1 MSRYNPILRRII
13 TILLMLFSPVFAMAQ
28 VTGRSLPY
36 SYSFETKNLSTLASD
51 GWTLVNP
58 DGSGITV
65 ELSTSS
71 VWSGSKSIVFSST
84 TATGTSAILYS
95 PKLSIIGSAKVI
107 GFFRKM
113 EAAHS
118 GSFKIGYS
126 IQDNDDPTSAVF
138 QWVNAEDVTTDF
150 LKQERDISSVVK
162 YVAVKFETN
171 GSPNSLVFD
180 DIILTPSN
188 NCANASDFHITHLS
202 KNSVGFAWTDNSYGY
217 ASYQV
222 TNQTGDV
229 LANIE
234 RGKTSCVIT
243 VSAPENE
250 SEPSTPLEPN
260 TTYTFNLITK
270 CSESMYGSEPSSI
283 TFTTGNGKREDPNDQ
298 NSSLVSPVV
307 EGYVCG
313 GARMADVNGS
323 SRVTVV
329 NADHL
334 YAVYGANDIA
344 GEVKGQTSHYG
355 DDGDAYKGA
364 EVIVGTDNTEQ
375 VLINYVYG
383 GGSGLYYYPFSGAEG
398 PEYSGETVT
407 KTGGSTETLYYS
419 DNLTPVGESFNRT
432 INQNT
437 TLKSLNANGNIYGYF
452 DYGALYDVNKQ
463 CNRKHIYASLDIQD
477 GGVFPTIPKVGHTRI
492 FVNSDNVYI
501 DSLFGGAENAQVG
514 NDIVSADPNNPDYS
528 VDITIN
534 SGTIFS
540 LFGGNNYGGFL
551 GKDTYQHVVV
561 NDTKKNTSSSLNL
574 GGDMLNGVTHSKIGD
589 VYTVFS
595 AHDVEAHGIRYLFGG
610 GNKVEGQNVH
620 IEIMGGQ
627 IDTLFAGGNSADVAS
642 TTVDINVTSPL
653 YDSYSTSSR
662 VYDIRCL
669 FGGNNDVPMYVV
681 PTMNITSGGI
691 HNLYGGGN
699 NGAMLGKEV
708 YADNDAVY
716 DGGELAAPNAFR
728 STKVEI
734 SSGSVIVDTIYG
746 GGQSAGTLNDTY
758 IHLSA
763 GTFGTVFGGTNILGN
778 IGYQG
783 SDGLGRYETSPS
795 SGIYK
800 EYAKTN
806 LLIDGS
812 DVIVN
817 NAVFGGSNGFYMVPS
832 EDGKR
837 YSSDRIYP
845 LTSEYDYL
853 GPSDTK
859 PGELVPVVWQTNL
872 WISDSYYD
880 TVYDVYGGGNLA
892 PVGSIFNGAV
902 TLGSEGNT
910 YIRVTGSNKDDY
922 DGEWTTINSL
932 YGGGNYASIYGNTT
946 IKIYGGTD
954 GVNKYPWIYN
964 LYGGNDKAGTVTGGP
979 GRSGYSTL
987 ASAGESSPI
996 SWDYLPQYM
1005 TENLY
1010 NLDANHMVAPLN
1022 SSNAASYI
1030 LVQGSPYIKSLYGG
1044 GNGHYDYF
1052 TWGEGGSQSFID
1064 TDNDDVDDAFFSSSS
1079 MILPYQTNS
1088 FVDLNVTENGHDEI
1102 VSFAYGG
1109 GNYAT
1114 VGDNVVTNG
1123 TTFTGG
1129 YPTIW
1134 LNAVNNTTT
1143 SRPDSEIDYLYGGNN
1158 HVNMSVVPR
1167 IYLLKGSVGEVYG
1180 GGNEGGMTGQMEMD
1194 FSILDESETYNV
1206 GTCVMMVSDEV
1217 DVRKNIFGGC
1227 NVADVSHDTYIGIK
1241 RGTVNANVFGGN
1253 NISGNVD
1260 NSHIV
1265 VDGSHEHPL
1274 TVNGEVFGSGK
1285 GNYFYENNSAGGFNV
1300 RESSGVGDVM
1310 HSGVSSRPYTNKTFI
1325 SIGNSVDAN
1334 ATAVTMNGNIYGGGL
1349 AGGCRETKVDINAP
1363 YGIFDCM
1370 IFGGGKGDT
1379 TQIGNAVSS
1388 FNGYLQEHPGEGTSR
1403 HHVGNVHSHDSALIG
1418 KTEVHIRQM
1427 QNMNISG
1434 NKKRKAVFG
1443 GGYSGDVDGDTYVKL
1458 YSTNTASIPA
1468 VYLGG
1473 VAADVTGTATG
1484 IFNGYEDEEFVR
1496 KNANIVDT
1504 IYGGNDFTGKVY
1516 ATDITINSG
1525 VYQHVFGGGNG
1536 DYVYKDRMSLAVSP
1550 NPGQQQQGFSSTQG
1564 ADGRYWKYGSTVGN
1578 HDTVPYS
1585 MDVKVTYNGGIFRGN
1600 VYGGG
1605 NMGLVGNRDM
1615 VVAKM
1620 TPDNPSYDVDER
1632 DASLGRIHVVI
1643 NDGDFQRHVFG
1654 GARGKGQMPDHFF
1667 GATAWANPVV
1677 PANTGKNVEG
1687 GSLGKQLV
1695 YGLKQ
1700 IDMYGGKVYFSLHG
1714 GSESVDDG
1722 YPYECIGPENTQF
1735 YTKLGERKDYVG
1747 TVTDGVTQLEMNST
1761 LRPSS
1766 IVNIIGGHV
1775 RKSLYGG
1782 GYQGNIYGSVYVNI
1796 GKEAVNDSPVWS
1808 KFGTTTVFMDGSTA
1822 KNLNSMK
1829 PDLSATLT
1837 TPVKLEASVYNCA
1850 DWGEAGDVAYFNT
1863 RGVFGGETD
1872 VIIDG
1877 EGYNTSGNPL
1887 YSGSEP
1893 EMNIGVS
1900 IIGAGTST
1908 EGGDINRLIIMRN
1921 YGSYL
1926 CPKPLKNLYSIQRAD
1941 KMVFDKVYLNLFGE
1955 QDAFESYASPNYAL
1969 NRLDTLALCNDNVLN
1984 IESPA
1989 NFIGLH
1995 ASLKG
2000 IETDHDIYHLYEI
2013 DGSSPNLVS
2022 NVPENGIAQREQNFA
2037 SNDILDNQV
2046 GSGSCEGSTNEC
2058 EKLDVCAL
2066 VPTNRGDRG
2075 LPGKFNTII
2084 VDEGSYVKISPF
2096 VDISDMRSG
2105 SHVSGRDGI
2114 DDNDDAVSSNDH
2126 EYGNVFGYTYLVA
2139 PLETMG
2145 YVYGAFKTNNDNQYD
2160 GGFVS
2165 PCICNNVDIYT
2176 YPEIGYTNVTDE
2188 GPYRTWKIGT
2198 TNGLR
2203 KRNATLIANKE
2214 PDNILNW
2221 HLEPNNYTISQ
2232 NNHTQSN
2239 TPGYTVSEGSHY
2251 AYATAAIEMPPSK
2264 NGNFYIVE
2272 TIEVDQANGGEM
2284 RLIDEGYEKIS
2295 NSIFQAFTGNTGLGN
2310 SNLSMENAIAS
2321 GSEEE
2326 HNLTFGLTM
2335 SSIASSEG
2343 GRVTNFS
2350 EYEDC
2355 WISNSSLV
2363 SVTTPTGDRPI
2374 RDYDCW
2380 PITSISAGRYFSTMG
2395 GYISNAV
2402 SGSGNGDGII
2412 PRLSFTLTYDTR
2424 ITSTIARDVK
2434 FRMLEYEADGTYVGP
2449 VDITVTIN
2457 SVIRDFSDLEAP
2469 VLAMHNDEDINEY
2482 VRRVNIPA
2490 AFLQRDI
2497 YLEDIKWER
2506 DSKVTAD
2513 DFHLQDTSTEI
2524 NDNNHF
2530 SIKVSPVEMVSN
2542 TLNNHLGWY
2551 DIVDQNRVID
2561 VYDLA
2566 KKDYERGERAGTAM
2580 TYEQS
2585 VDYTSWHI
2593 KPSSTKYTVTTGVNI
2608 DERGTVSGAGSYAGG
2623 EIAHLVATANS
2634 GYEFVNWSDGNTQA
2648 DRTVYVNSDI
2658 IYYANFKVANST
2670 PDEHSITAVIS
2681 PEPSN
2686 ETPAAGTVT
2695 VGSGPWYE
2703 GSKISLIAEPAEGY
2717 DFVEW
2722 NDDHSTDLQH
2732 IITMGNEN
2740 VSCTASFAL
2749 KSYQV
2754 NLNINSE
2761 YEVIGTVSGSGN
2773 FAHGATAS
2781 ISATPSDGYTF
2792 VNWSDGSSDASR
2804 GITVMSEMN
2813 LIANF
2818 ISSSSTPATQT
2829 LTVGVSDEKAGS
2841 VSVPSGT
2848 WYDGSIVNISAIP
2861 SSGYRFLRWSDGIY
2875 DATRQIAIKS
2885 NSEYNNYTAIF
2896 ALDADNIV
2904 EHYDG
2909 IMPSYSQV
2917 IEPVN
2922 NKWGDKT
2929 ASEYYDERISSTSLH
2944 GKEGIK
2950 LGTIDGRA
2958 PATLDVTLN
2967 YNSKE
2972 IYPDHFKTI
2981 DPGPLAWVY
2990 LKMHWYNT
2998 NVDDADGNNDG
3009 VFWVKVK
3016 VRTREKGDTIYMA
3029 PAEELGREGVIVKS
3043 WDNTYNTERIEGL
3056 VTLDE
3061 YADYIRNNPNMYVRN
3076 FLDAMR
3082 IYQEGDVIDIM
3093 ETIPI
3098 DGGDPLSIGN
3108 NDYGAIQII
3117 RYSGSHYKF
3126 PSLGCANPHALV
3138 KVSSGIEGGVTTY
3151 GRLALRNIRFNGSGA
3166 TRVKE
3171 NSISPIGE
3179 VGDYTQISS
3188 GSGYYNKSGDRVRAI
3203 FFADAPILWCDG
3215 GGLVSFNDK
3224 VSLINNYSKAK
3235 YGTTGF
3241 VGGGALAVTNGGLV
3255 NMGNNTKIYDNLV
3268 VEDNDDDGTVDNYG
3282 GAVYVDGG
3290 QLRVG
3295 PQVEDG
3301 ECNIDI
3307 QHNYYYKGIGANVL
3321 AADAPAGFVEADAH
3335 AYKID
3340 TTSGFSSFSLSN
3352 VYLKRTPSSIVPTG
3366 DNSTEVAKILKVR
3379 GDSQNDRIQ
3388 FTGEISK
3395 GSRIGVSK
3403 WFPGYIYTN
3412 SNSHPLYNTVPRDT
3426 VSIAILT
3433 NSVKTSYAENNY
3445 SNNVFFNDSNYFAEP
3460 SGDLSFNTNNDYTEY
3475 HADAAAFPA
3484 YNDQVKT
3491 FYHNYVDEKNIYF
3504 QRCASFGKGVSKQL
3518 VNYTTSEGDKSLSDY
3533 RLGDS
3538 IAFRMNPDATCVA
3551 ITDTIVFHAGGG
3563 FFPYT
3568 YHWDYDSVLSGT
3580 FAAPVLY
3587 RKDIRDR
3594 QTYDP
3599 NSISNFAVGSYA
3611 DKRRA
3616 AERDTLVLYALEERQ
3631 NEVTSTYFF
3640 QATATDVAGCS
3651 VTQPVMV
3658 RVVKN
3663 HNNTNFM
3670 DVANF
3675 LLLGTGHNVN
3685 SPNVDSSSFHDNR
3698 TQNLG
3703 GGVTNIAATYKDSEG
3718 NNIGSDDLTYAGEKM
3733 PRYMRTYR
3741 SYTLDPHVEPSGAE
3755 AVIAVRAYPSSV
3767 EVDSLVNLENIEFC
3781 PGTMVYLRP
3790 RAKNVDEN
3798 NNSLLDS
3805 ADKHWEYMSWDFD
3818 PSSGRNTTFVVSDDD
3833 AKNRPTI
3840 YYSPGDYWWQVVNT
3854 YENVAEES
3862 ENDNVAT
3869 QYDYYTDYYGDV
3881 TIKTKKGLAWLISRV
3896 NGYNG
3901 QSARTFHFNTINIE
3915 PIEDLDMQEHK
3926 WTPIGN
3932 QANPFE
3938 GTFVGNG
3945 SIISNLIV
3953 NEEVLPLV
3961 GMFGYTDSADIS
3973 DVTLQKVQM
3982 KGNSYIGAL
3991 AAHAD
3996 NSDIKQIRVDN
4007 GILFSEYVVGGL
4019 IGKAENTTYID
4030 KVVVSQDQADPLV
4043 VEPGDEPATVERE
4056 PLKIKGNAIYFGGIC
4071 GEKRNSDIANST
4083 VNEIN
4088 QDYLSALYSGTV
4100 LGNSEGVPSNNGKE
4114 VLRNRVMNCYSHIKS
4129 TGNAERLGGLVGRA
4143 EAIDMANCYVYGEA
4157 KATDFTGALAGYVGN
4172 NVGIS
4177 NCYYV
4182 DGLTNQ
4188 VVGFGT
4194 ENAVTK
4200 STSFHGQGK
4209 QVLLTERV
4217 DGYNNLLR
4225 ALNGWVDR
4233 QDGDR
4238 YLHWRP
4244 AVGGEN
4250 GGYPLFGTPEII
4262 EVFDTFDIATCDS
4275 YDFDGI
4281 TLTQSGTYVM
4291 HIVDS
4296 AEYLDSTVTLMLT
4309 INYGDTVE
4317 VSDTVVLGQSYEGY
4331 GFSLTAEEIN
4341 AAFGDD
4347 HGVDIRTMMHIDS
4360 LLNAH
4365 GCDSLIILTLYIVN
4379 ENVDINSQ
4387 VSTLSTDVKIYPNPT
4402 RSMVTVEGSELLSVE
4417 VYDNISRRIL
4427 TRTSD
4432 GKENIIRFD
4441 MSQQAAGSYYIR
4453 VKTAHGTVV
4462 KKLIKK

>member
-1 MSRYNPILRRII
+1 MRPLTRLAF
-13 TILLMLFSPVFAMAQ
+13 LLLALLCPLLSMAQ
-28 VTGRSLPY
+28 SSPQALPY

-188 NCANASDFHITHLS
+188 NCADASDFHITHLS

-283 TFTTGNGKREDPNDQ
+283 TFTTGNGEREDPNDQ

-375 VLINYVYG
+375 VLIDYVYG

-398 PEYSGETVT
+398 PEYSRETVT

-452 DYGALYDVNKQ
+452 DYGEHYDVNKP

-589 VYTVFS
+589 VYTIFS
-595 AHDVEAHGIRYLFGG
+595 AYDVEAHGIRYLFGG

-642 TTVDINVTSPL
+642 TTVEVKVPVNKSDPAANKSLYTS
-653 YDSYSTSSR
+653 YNDVYSDNTS
-662 VYDIRCL
+662 VFDIRCL

-681 PTMNITSGGI
+681 PNLNITKGGI
-691 HNLYGGGN
+691 HTLYGGGN
-699 NGAMLGKEV
+699 NGLMLGKES
-708 YADNDAVY
+708 YFDNDEVY
-716 DGGELAAPNAFR
+716 KAQLANATLDTLNPGTYTLSQR
-728 STKVEI
+728 STKIEI
-734 SSGSVIVDTIYG
+734 SSDNVVIDTIYG
-746 GGQSAGTLNDTY
+746 GGQKAGTLNDTY
-758 IHLSA
+758 IHILGM
-763 GTFGTVFGGTNILGN
+763 GTYGTIFGGTNILGN

-783 SDGLGRYETSPS
+783 SDGLGRS
-795 SGIYK
+795 STNNNMA
-800 EYAKTN
+800 YAKTN
-806 LLIDGS
+806 IILDYDGIS
-812 DVIVN
+812 DDYLTVKGSVY
-817 NAVFGGSNGFYMVPS
+817 GGSNGYYNGPYNNSGSLDIFKYGAQSLIPGITHNNLNG
-832 EDGKR
+832 E
-837 YSSDRIYP
+837 YIP
-845 LTSEYDYL
+845 L
-853 GPSDTK
+853 
-859 PGELVPVVWQTNL
+859 VWQTNVWL
-872 WISDSYYD
+872 RGCNVEGS
-880 TVYDVYGGGNLA
+880 VYGGGNMA
-892 PVGSIFNGAV
+892 PVGAMSGGDV
-902 TLGSEGNT
+902 TSSSEGKTSLLITGCTMTNKAD
-910 YIRVTGSNKDDY
+910 GSN
-922 DGEWTTINSL
+922 GI
-932 YGGGNYASIYGNTT
+932 YGGGNYASIFGNTT
-946 IKIYGGTD
+946 MKIIGDYVGYSSEW
-954 GVNKYPWIYN
+954 YPKISAKIF
-964 LYGGNDKAGTVTGGP
+964 GGNDKAGTVTGGS
-979 GRSGYSTL
+979 RTNQYSTTHSDGDKI
-987 ASAGESSPI
+987 A
-996 SWDYLPQYM
+996 WDLLPDFMATDGAYDVKDHHNM
-1005 TENLY
+1005 K
-1010 NLDANHMVAPLN
+1010 LDASN
-1022 SSNAASYI
+1022 SASYI
-1030 LVQGSPYIKSLYGG
+1030 LIQGIVGLSEVYGG

-1052 TWGEGGSQSFID
+1052 SWNGANPNYENGSN
-1064 TDNDDVDDAFFSSSS
+1064 DNSLEDAFFDDSYG
-1079 MILPYQTNS
+1079 MIKPHQTSS
-1088 FVDLNVTENGHDEI
+1088 FVDINIDMNNNFGTIPYV
-1102 VSFAYGG
+1102 YGG

-1114 VGDNVVTNG
+1114 VGSNVTTNG
-1123 TTFTGG
+1123 KTFTGG
-1129 YPTIW
+1129 YPTVW
-1134 LNAVNNTTT
+1134 LNSANSYSAFSDVSNIF
-1143 SRPDSEIDYLYGGNN
+1143 SGNN
-1158 HVNMSVVPR
+1158 QVNMSAVPR
-1167 IYLLKGSVGEVYG
+1167 LYLLKGSVDEVYG
-1180 GGNEGGMTGQMEMD
+1180 GGNEGGMTGQMPMG
-1194 FSILDESETYNV
+1194 FNIGGVNETHYV
-1206 GTCVMMVSDEV
+1206 GTCVMLVSDEA
-1217 DVRKNIFGGC
+1217 DVRENIFGGC
-1227 NVADVSHDTYIGIK
+1227 NVADVTNDTYVGIM

-1253 NISGNVD
+1253 NISGDVNH
-1260 NSHIV
+1260 SHIIINGAEDRSV
-1265 VDGSHEHPL
+1265 
-1274 TVNGEVFGSGK
+1274 TVNKEVFGGGNGK
-1285 GNYFYENNSAGGFNV
+1285 YTYTPISNNTDTKFSV
-1300 RESSGVGDVM
+1300 KHVTDVGDIV
-1310 HSGVSSRPYTNKTFI
+1310 HTGVKARPYTLKTFI
-1325 SIGNSVDAN
+1325 HVENSTVADAN
-1334 ATAVTMNGNIYGGGL
+1334 AEVVKMNGNIYGGGL
-1349 AGGCRETKVDINAP
+1349 AGGCGETYVDIDAP
-1363 YGIFDCM
+1363 NGVFDCM
-1370 IFGGGKGDT
+1370 IFGGGKGDVDHIGDGSIHYRGFPGNEVRRT
-1379 TQIGNAVSS
+1379 VGSISNLYTAGSQVGTQ
-1388 FNGYLQEHPGEGTSR
+1388 
-1403 HHVGNVHSHDSALIG
+1403 
-1418 KTEVHIRQM
+1418 VHIRQM
-1427 QNMNISG
+1427 KSMNIDNN
-1434 NKKRKAVFG
+1434 NKKRHAIFG
-1443 GGYSGDVDGDTYVKL
+1443 GGYAGNVDGDTYVKL
-1458 YSTNTASIPA
+1458 YNTNTAPIPA
-1468 VYLGG
+1468 VYLGC
-1473 VAADVTGTATG
+1473 VAADVSHTATG
-1484 IFNGYEDEEFVR
+1484 DFNGYMPKDDEGTIIDDGT
-1496 KNANIVDT
+1496 NIVDT

-1516 ATDITINSG
+1516 ATDLTIHSG
-1525 VYQHVFGGGNG
+1525 YYQHVFGGGNG
-1536 DYVYKDRMSLAVSP
+1536 DYVYKDIMSVAVSP
-1550 NPGQQQQGFSSTQG
+1550 NTAQQAEGFSTAISD
-1564 ADGRYWKYGSTVGN
+1564 DGRYWKFGNGYTLGSHVYPAKI
-1578 HDTVPYS
+1578 DTVPYS
-1585 MDVKVTYNGGIFRGN
+1585 MDVKVTYEGGIFRGN

-1605 NMGLVGNRDM
+1605 NMGLVGDRDM

-1620 TPDNPSYDVDER
+1620 TPANASYDEAAHN
-1632 DASLGRIHVVI
+1632 ASLGRIHVVI
-1643 NDGDFQRHVFG
+1643 NKGEFQRHVFG
-1654 GARGKGQMPDHFF
+1654 GARGKGKMPDHFF

-1677 PANTGKNVEG
+1677 TANTGKNVEG

-1747 TVTDGVTQLEMNST
+1747 TVTDGGTQLEMNST

-1808 KFGTTTVFMDGSTA
+1808 KFGTTTVFMDGTTA

-1850 DWGEAGDVAYFNT
+1850 DWGEAGDVAYFNI

-1908 EGGDINRLIIMRN
+1908 EGGDINRLIVMRN

-2000 IETDHDIYHLYEI
+2000 IETDNDIYQLYEI

-2022 NVPENGIAQREQNFA
+2022 NEPENGIAQREQNLA

-2145 YVYGAFKTNNDNQYD
+2145 YVYGAFKTDNDNQYD

-2176 YPEIGYTNVTDE
+2176 YPEIGYTNVTTTGPNNVTTT

-2221 HLEPNNYTISQ
+2221 HLEPNSYTISQ
-2232 NNHTQSN
+2232 NNREQSD

-2295 NSIFQAFTGNTGLGN
+2295 NSIFQAFTGITGLGN
-2310 SNLSMENAIAS
+2310 SNLSMENAIAN

-2326 HNLTFGLTM
+2326 RNLTFGLTM

-2350 EYEDC
+2350 EYGEC
-2355 WISNSSLV
+2355 WISDSSPE
-2363 SVTTPTGDRPI
+2363 SVTTPTGNRPI
-2374 RDYDCW
+2374 RGYRCW

-2402 SGSGNGDGII
+2402 SGSGSGDGII

-2634 GYEFVNWSDGNTQA
+2634 GFEFVNWSDGNTQA

-2717 DFVEW
+2717 EFVEW

-2732 IITMGNEN
+2732 IITMGNED

-2781 ISATPSDGYTF
+2781 ISATPSAGYTF

-2818 ISSSSTPATQT
+2818 IPRESTPATQT
-2829 LTVGVSDEKAGS
+2829 LTVGVSDDKAGS

-2848 WYDGSIVNISAIP
+2848 WYEGSIVNISAIP
-2861 SSGYRFLRWSDGIY
+2861 SSGYRFLRWSDDIL
-2875 DATRQIAIKS
+2875 DATRQITIKS
-2885 NSEYNNYTAIF
+2885 NSEDNNYTAIF

-2917 IEPVN
+2917 IKPVN

-2972 IYPDHFKTI
+2972 KYPDHFKTI

-3029 PAEELGREGVIVKS
+3029 PAEQLEREGVIVKS
-3043 WDNTYNTERIEGL
+3043 WDNTSNDERPEGL
-3056 VTLDE
+3056 VTLEE

-3138 KVSSGIEGGVTTY
+3138 KVSSGTEGGVTTY

-3171 NSISPIGE
+3171 NSTSPIGE
-3179 VGDYTQISS
+3179 VGDYRQISS
-3188 GSGYYNKSGDRVRAI
+3188 GVYSGYYNKSGDRVRAI

-3224 VSLINNYSKAK
+3224 VNLINNFNKAQ
-3235 YGTTGF
+3235 YDPNNF
-3241 VGGGALAVTNGGLV
+3241 IGGGAISLTNGGVL
-3255 NMGNNTKIYDNLV
+3255 NMGNNTRIYDNMV
-3268 VEDNDDDGTVDNYG
+3268 VEHNASSPGNYG
-3282 GAVYVDGG
+3282 GAVYVNGG
-3290 QLRVG
+3290 VLRVG

-3307 QHNYYYKGIGANVL
+3307 QHNYYYKGSGANVL
-3321 AADAPAGFVEADAH
+3321 AADAPAGFVVADDH

-3426 VSIAILT
+3426 VSIAVLT

-3460 SGDLSFNTNNDYTEY
+3460 SGVRSFNTNSDYTEY
-3475 HADAAAFPA
+3475 HAAAAAFPA

-3504 QRCASFGKGVSKQL
+3504 QRCASFGKGVTKQQL
-3518 VNYTTSEGDKSLSDY
+3518 EYTVGGNAKTLSDY
-3533 RLGDS
+3533 DQGDS

-3551 ITDTIVFHAGGG
+3551 ITDTIVFKVGGG
-3563 FFPYT
+3563 FFPYS
-3568 YHWDYDSVLSGT
+3568 YHWDYDSVIKTTPSLE
-3580 FAAPVLY
+3580 LY
-3587 RKDIRDR
+3587 RKGIRDR

-3599 NSISNFAVGSYA
+3599 NSISNLDIPSYGA
-3611 DKRRA
+3611 KRLA
-3616 AERDTLVLYALEERQ
+3616 AERDT
-3631 NEVTSTYFF
+3631 
-3640 QATATDVAGCS
+3640 
-3651 VTQPVMV
+3651 
-3658 RVVKN
+3658 
-3663 HNNTNFM
+3663 
-3670 DVANF
+3670 
-3675 LLLGTGHNVN
+3675 
-3685 SPNVDSSSFHDNR
+3685 
-3698 TQNLG
+3698 
-3703 GGVTNIAATYKDSEG
+3703 
-3718 NNIGSDDLTYAGEKM
+3718 
-3733 PRYMRTYR
+3733 
-3741 SYTLDPHVEPSGAE
+3741 
-3755 AVIAVRAYPSSV
+3755 
-3767 EVDSLVNLENIEFC
+3767 
-3781 PGTMVYLRP
+3781 
-3790 RAKNVDEN
+3790 
-3798 NNSLLDS
+3798 
-3805 ADKHWEYMSWDFD
+3805 
-3818 PSSGRNTTFVVSDDD
+3818 
-3833 AKNRPTI
+3833 
-3840 YYSPGDYWWQVVNT
+3840 
-3854 YENVAEES
+3854 
-3862 ENDNVAT
+3862 
-3869 QYDYYTDYYGDV
+3869 
-3881 TIKTKKGLAWLISRV
+3881 
-3896 NGYNG
+3896 
-3901 QSARTFHFNTINIE
+3901 
-3915 PIEDLDMQEHK
+3915 
-3926 WTPIGN
+3926 
-3932 QANPFE
+3932 
-3938 GTFVGNG
+3938 
-3945 SIISNLIV
+3945 
-3953 NEEVLPLV
+3953 
-3961 GMFGYTDSADIS
+3961 
-3973 DVTLQKVQM
+3973 
-3982 KGNSYIGAL
+3982 
-3991 AAHAD
+3991 
-3996 NSDIKQIRVDN
+3996 
-4007 GILFSEYVVGGL
+4007 
-4019 IGKAENTTYID
+4019 
-4030 KVVVSQDQADPLV
+4030 
-4043 VEPGDEPATVERE
+4043 
-4056 PLKIKGNAIYFGGIC
+4056 
-4071 GEKRNSDIANST
+4071 
-4083 VNEIN
+4083 
-4088 QDYLSALYSGTV
+4088 
-4100 LGNSEGVPSNNGKE
+4100 
-4114 VLRNRVMNCYSHIKS
+4114 
-4129 TGNAERLGGLVGRA
+4129 
-4143 EAIDMANCYVYGEA
+4143 
-4157 KATDFTGALAGYVGN
+4157 
-4172 NVGIS
+4172 
-4177 NCYYV
+4177 
-4182 DGLTNQ
+4182 
-4188 VVGFGT
+4188 
-4194 ENAVTK
+4194 
-4200 STSFHGQGK
+4200 
-4209 QVLLTERV
+4209 
-4217 DGYNNLLR
+4217 
-4225 ALNGWVDR
+4225 
-4233 QDGDR
+4233 
-4238 YLHWRP
+4238 
-4244 AVGGEN
+4244 
-4250 GGYPLFGTPEII
+4250 
-4262 EVFDTFDIATCDS
+4262 
-4275 YDFDGI
+4275 
-4281 TLTQSGTYVM
+4281 
-4291 HIVDS
+4291 
-4296 AEYLDSTVTLMLT
+4296 
-4309 INYGDTVE
+4309 
-4317 VSDTVVLGQSYEGY
+4317 VVL
-4331 GFSLTAEEIN
+4331 
-4341 AAFGDD
+4341 
-4347 HGVDIRTMMHIDS
+4347 
-4360 LLNAH
+4360 
-4365 GCDSLIILTLYIVN
+4365 
-4379 ENVDINSQ
+4379 
-4387 VSTLSTDVKIYPNPT
+4387 
-4402 RSMVTVEGSELLSVE
+4402 
-4417 VYDNISRRIL
+4417 
-4427 TRTSD
+4427 
-4432 GKENIIRFD
+4432 
-4441 MSQQAAGSYYIR
+4441 
-4453 VKTAHGTVV
+4453 
-4462 KKLIKK
+4462 